1 MSNETLEKNNRF
13 KLILEK
19 IKEKSKLIIITLSI
33 LVLVFL
39 TIIFL
44 NEKAKNQNI
53 LTSEQFNKAKILI
66 GNEKKEEANI
76 ILKKI
81 INKENKFYSPL
92 SLYLI
97 IENQLESDPQEVV
110 KLFDKLILNKKIDE
124 DNKNLIRIKKAFFIA
139 NFAEEQSL
147 LEVLNP
153 VINSNSVWKIEA
165 IKFLVDYFSNKGEKK
180 KSDEYYNLLI
190 READLEQIKA
200 QD

>member
-1 MSNETLEKNNRF
+1 MSNETIENNNKF

-19 IKEKSKLIIITLSI
+19 IKEKSKLIIITSSI
-33 LVLVFL
+33 LVLVLL

-53 LTSEQFNKAKILI
+53 LISEQFNKAKILI
-66 GNEKKEEANI
+66 ENEKKKEANI

-97 IENQLESDPQEVV
+97 IENQLESDPEEVV

-139 NFAEEQSL
+139 NFAEEQNL

-165 IKFLVDYFSNKGEKK
+165 IKFLVDYFSSKGEKK

-190 READLEQIKA
+190 YEADKA

>member
-1 MSNETLEKNNRF
+1 MSNETIENNNKF

-19 IKEKSKLIIITLSI
+19 IKEKSKLIIITSSI
-33 LVLVFL
+33 LVLVLL

-53 LTSEQFNKAKILI
+53 LISEQFNKAKILI
-66 GNEKKEEANI
+66 ENEKKEEANI

-97 IENQLESDPQEVV
+97 IENQLESDPEEVV

-139 NFAEEQSL
+139 NFSEEQNL
-147 LEVLNP
+147 LKVLNP

-165 IKFLVDYFSNKGEKK
+165 IKFLVDYFSSKGEKK

-190 READLEQIKA
+190 YEADKA

>member
-1 MSNETLEKNNRF
+1 MSNETIEKNNKF